1 MGRVLTNN
9 SSFRYALEGTETVGS
24 RGIGFLPGEDPGD
37 GGGSI
42 AGSPSWKDIE
52 PNEIPQFGSSIETV
66 SRNPI
71 RTSRGR
77 QKGTISDLDSAVELD
92 ADLTLDSFLDFAEA
106 MCFATF
112 NNVDLVFLGSNADTT
127 GDTYAVSA
135 LTSTQAD
142 KLQVSASVNSLLYAR
157 GYSNAANN
165 GIKTLATDASSS
177 DTSLAVSENLVTET
191 APANARL
198 EIGGAEFAD
207 GVMSL
212 TVAAAVNGVSGRIGT
227 LDMSPVSPA
236 SLGLEVNQV
245 IFVKLTSVIE
255 GYARIKEVGAT
266 SLTLDRMSSALVD
279 SAPTG
284 DTTQIRFGQS
294 VRDFPTSSSRF
305 LERSYQ
311 FEAQYPGLAADGVSD
326 AYEYARGNFLS
337 TIAISADLADKTLI
351 SLGFIGTDTDTPT
364 ESRKTNASSSR
375 AAQGT
380 EAFSTVADFA
390 RLVINDIDEDS
401 LTSDVKTV
409 ELSVNNNVSP
419 EKVLNNLGAKF
430 VNFGNFE
437 VDLSMQII
445 FSDANVLSRIRNN
458 TTVGMDLF
466 FANNDGTIAFSIPS
480 MTLGD
485 GSKDLPVNETVLL
498 NLTGEAF
505 EDTVT
510 GASLA
515 VSYIPSVV

>member
-9 SSFRYALEGTETVGS
+9 SSFRYAIEGTETVGS

-37 GGGSI
+37 GGGAI

-52 PNEIPQFGSSIETV
+52 PNEVGQFGSAIETV
-66 SRNPI
+66 ARNPI

-77 QKGTISDLDSAVELD
+77 QKGTISDLDSAVEFD
-92 ADLTLDSFLDFAEA
+92 ADLTIDAFLDFAEMA
-106 MCFATF
+106 SFATF
-112 NNVDLVFLGSNADTT
+112 NNADLVFLASDADTT
-127 GDTYAVSA
+127 ADTYAVSA
-135 LTSTQAD
+135 LNATQAA
-142 KLQVSASVNSLLYAR
+142 KLQSDANVSSLLYAR
-157 GYSNAANN
+157 GYANAGNN
-165 GIKTLATDASSS
+165 GIKTLATAAS
-177 DTSLAVSENLVTET
+177 DTDTTLTVAENLVTET
-191 APANARL
+191 APSNARL
-198 EIGGAEFAD
+198 EIAGAELAD

-212 TVAAAVNGVSGRIGT
+212 TVAAAVSGVSGRIGT

-245 IFVKLTSVIE
+245 IFVRLTSSIE
-255 GYARIKEVGAT
+255 GYARIREVGST
-266 SLTLDRMSSALVD
+266 SLTLDRMSAALVD
-279 SAPTG
+279 ASPTG
-284 DTTQIRFGQS
+284 DTTEIRFGQA

-305 LERSYQ
+305 LQRSIQ
-311 FEAQYPGLAADGVSD
+311 FEGQYPGLADDGTSD
-326 AYEYARGNFLS
+326 AYEYAKGNFLS
-337 TIAISADLADKTLI
+337 TVTVSADLADK
-351 SLGFIGTDTDTPT
+351 SVMSFGFIGTDTDVPT
-364 ESRKTNASSSR
+364 ETRKANAASSR

-390 RLVINDIDEDS
+390 RLVINDIDEEGI
-401 LTSDVKTV
+401 TSDVKTV
-409 ELSVNNNVSP
+409 ELSVNNNVTP
-419 EKVLNNLGAKF
+419 EKVLNTLGARF
-430 VNFGNFE
+430 VNFGNYE

-445 FSDANVLSRIRNN
+445 FSDREVLSRIRNN

-466 FANNDGTIAFSIPS
+466 FANNDGTITFSIPS

-515 VSYIPSVV
+515 ISYIPSVV